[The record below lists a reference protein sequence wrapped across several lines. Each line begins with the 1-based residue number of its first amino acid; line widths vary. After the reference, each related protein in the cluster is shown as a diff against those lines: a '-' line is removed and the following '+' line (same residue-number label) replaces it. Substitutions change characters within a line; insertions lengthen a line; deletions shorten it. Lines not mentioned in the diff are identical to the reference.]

1 MGEPVIAVEEQ
12 PISTEIQGKSPIH
25 GRLKRADSFDAE
37 SPGLKRGSQTHSW
50 GAIFNLAFQSIGV
63 VYGDI
68 GTSPLYVYSSTF
80 ASSIQ
85 HNDDILGVLA
95 IIIYTLILITLIK
108 YVFIVLQANDNG
120 DGGTFALYSLICR
133 YAKVSLIPNQQ
144 AEDRDV
150 SNYRLEPASR
160 SLARASKVKS
170 WLEGSAT
177 AKFTLLLMT
186 MLGTSMV
193 IGDGVLTPC
202 ISVLSAVGGIK
213 GAASSLTEG
222 RIVSI
227 SVAILVCIFLVQRF
241 GTDKV
246 GYSFAPIILVWF
258 LFIGVIG
265 FYNFCK
271 YDPGVIKAFNPKYII
286 DYFSRNKKDAWI
298 SLGGIVLCITGTEAM
313 FADLGHFTVRSIQ
326 ISMCSVVFPSLIL
339 AYTGQA
345 SYLRKHN
352 EHVKDT
358 FYKSIPTPL
367 YWPMFVVAVGAAIIA
382 SQAMIS
388 GTFSIVQQSLAMGCF
403 PRVKV
408 VHTSSKYE
416 GQVFIPEVNY
426 LLMIACVLV
435 TAGFRT
441 TEKIGN
447 AYGIAVVFVMT
458 LTTALVT
465 LVMVMIWKTNIF
477 LILAFVLVLGSVEL
491 LYLTSVLYKFTQGGY
506 LPLAFAAFL
515 MTIMSVWSMVHLR
528 KYNYELQHKVPT
540 RNLLDLTTK
549 PEVHR
554 VPGIGLFYSELV
566 EGVPPI
572 FSHYIDNV
580 PAVHKV
586 LVFVSMKWLP
596 IGRVPQDERF
606 LFRRVGPRE
615 LGVFRCIVR
624 YGYTD
629 AALVHGEF
637 EAGIVEGLKQYI
649 NSEHMW
655 SMGEDGEVVAREFDD
670 KEEVEREL
678 REVEKAMSTAVVYLV
693 GQTEVVAR
701 SEARWWERVLI
712 DYLYTWLRRNVRQG
726 VEVLRIPNRR
736 MVKVGM
742 TYEL

>member
-1 MGEPVIAVEEQ
+1 MAMGILL
-12 PISTEIQGKSPIH
+12 I
-25 GRLKRADSFDAE
+25 
-37 SPGLKRGSQTHSW
+37 
-50 GAIFNLAFQSIGV
+50 
-63 VYGDI
+63 
-68 GTSPLYVYSSTF
+68 YS
-80 ASSIQ
+80 
-85 HNDDILGVLA
+85 
-95 IIIYTLILITLIK
+95 
-108 YVFIVLQANDNG
+108 
-120 DGGTFALYSLICR
+120 CR
-133 YAKVSLIPNQQ
+133 YYVT
-144 AEDRDV
+144 V
-150 SNYRLEPASR
+150 
-160 SLARASKVKS
+160 
-170 WLEGSAT
+170 
-177 AKFTLLLMT
+177 F
-186 MLGTSMV
+186 
-193 IGDGVLTPC
+193 
-202 ISVLSAVGGIK
+202 SAVGGIK
-213 GAASSLTEG
+213 GSLTEG
-222 RIVSI
+222 WVVSI

-246 GYSFAPIILVWF
+246 GYSFAPIIIVWF

-265 FYNFCK
+265 IYNFCK
-271 YDPGVIKAFNPKYII
+271 YDPGVIKAFNPKYIV
-286 DYFSRNKKDAWI
+286 DYFSRSKKDAWI

-313 FADLGHFTVRSIQ
+313 FADLGHFTVQSIQ
-326 ISMCSVVFPSLIL
+326 ISMCSVVCPSLIL

-352 EHVKDT
+352 EHVEDT
-358 FYKSIPTPL
+358 FYKSIPSPL
-367 YWPMFVVAVGAAIIA
+367 YWTMFVVAVGAAIIA

-416 GQVFIPEVNY
+416 GEVFIPEVNY

-435 TAGFRT
+435 TAGFRA

-447 AYGIAVVFVMT
+447 AYGIAIVFVMT

-477 LILAFVLVLGSVEL
+477 LILAFVLVIGSVEL
-491 LYLTSVLYKFTQGGY
+491 LYLTSVLYEFTQGGY
-506 LPLAFAAFL
+506 FPLAFAAFL
-515 MTIMSVWSMVHLR
+515 MTVMSVWSMVHLR

-554 VPGIGLFYSELV
+554 VLGIGLFYSELV

-572 FSHYIDNV
+572 FSHYIDDV

-596 IGRVPQDERF
+596 IGWVPQDERF
-606 LFRRVGPRE
+606 LFRRVGPCE

-637 EAGIVEGLKQYI
+637 EARIVEGLKQFI

-655 SMGEDGEVVAREFDD
+655 SMGEDGEVVARESND

-678 REVEKAMSTAVVYLV
+678 REVEKVMSTAVVYLV
-693 GQTEVVAR
+693 GQTEVVDR
-701 SEARWWERVLI
+701 SEARWWEKVLI

-726 VEVLRIPNRR
+726 VEVLRIPHTR